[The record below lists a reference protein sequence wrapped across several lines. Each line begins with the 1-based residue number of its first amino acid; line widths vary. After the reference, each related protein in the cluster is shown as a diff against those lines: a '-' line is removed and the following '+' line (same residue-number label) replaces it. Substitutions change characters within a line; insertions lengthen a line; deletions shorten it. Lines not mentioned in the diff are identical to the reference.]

1 MYSIRRTSD
10 RGIDCFNPVGWFNPK
25 WNNNSWKGGIRVSD
39 RVFKI
44 NKQAKQMDW
53 NGSFSVWEVR
63 YVCVVVL
70 VVGDEMFICGQGT
83 GIYAATRD

>member
-1 MYSIRRTSD
+1 MH
-10 RGIDCFNPVGWFNPK
+10 
-25 WNNNSWKGGIRVSD
+25 
-39 RVFKI
+39 VFKI
-44 NKQAKQMDW
+44 NKRAKEKDW
-53 NGSFSVWEVR
+53 NGSFSIGEVR

>member
-1 MYSIRRTSD
+1 MLL
-10 RGIDCFNPVGWFNPK
+10 
-25 WNNNSWKGGIRVSD
+25 
-39 RVFKI
+39 KI
-44 NKQAKQMDW
+44 NKRAKEKDW
-53 NGSFSVWEVR
+53 NGSFSVGEVR

>member
-1 MYSIRRTSD
+1 MIVSIRSGGSIRNGMTIPG
-10 RGIDCFNPVGWFNPK
+10 RGGTRV
-25 WNNNSWKGGIRVSD
+25 NNH
-39 RVFKI
+39 VFKI
-44 NKQAKQMDW
+44 NKRAKERDW
-53 NGSFSVWEVR
+53 NGSFSVRDVR